1 MVLLIYYSAVANTGS
16 DGDGDEAAAQNLELP
31 VYIGKKVDCGVPEFL
46 DYGWRGDKIKSI
58 TFMKITTTIKESN
71 LISRSF
77 QV

>member
-46 DYGWRGDKIKSI
+46 DYG
-58 TFMKITTTIKESN
+58 
-71 LISRSF
+71 
-77 QV
+77 